1 MTANYAT
8 SVTVLPPVPDRTP
21 RRRRKVSRE
30 VAEDAMFDGQMI
42 IRNGRPYD
50 PAWDLWRPPRRWPGA
65 LLSAIAIVGLVV
77 AVVFHFSGKA
87 HPKKPH
93 AIFVGAGIS
102 PTAAPVTPPSD
113 VVKFRG
119 KAGVATITF
128 TSKGTLLVWNV
139 ACKCRDNYGVIV
151 RNSLGDVVG
160 VPVNATGKS
169 ASASPTLYPA
179 GTYTASVVATGPWHI
194 DLIDPTHA
202 AFLPTTYRYVSKG
215 SSVLGPFHGPVAS
228 ITFTY
233 IGSVG
238 TVFSAKVVTMN
249 SIPLLPTVYH
259 HSFYY
264 GTQSLSG
271 LADMYFIYV
280 SGPNLWS
287 VATH

>member
-1 MTANYAT
+1 M
-8 SVTVLPPVPDRTP
+8 TVLPPVPDRTP
-21 RRRRKVSRE
+21 RRRRKASRE
-30 VAEDAMFDGQMI
+30 VATDAMFDGQMI

-65 LLSAIAIVGLVV
+65 FLAALAIIGLVV
-77 AVVFHFSGKA
+77 AVVFHYSGKT

-93 AIFVGAGIS
+93 TIFTGAGIS
-102 PTAAPVTPPSD
+102 STAAPLAPASD
-113 VVKFRG
+113 IITFHG
-119 KAGVATITF
+119 KAGVTNISF

-139 ACKCRDNYGVIV
+139 SCKCRDNYGVIV
-151 RNSLGDVVG
+151 RNSIGDVVG

-169 ASASPTLYPA
+169 SSATPAIYPA
-179 GTYTASVVATGPWHI
+179 GSYTASVVSTGPWHI
-194 DLIDPTHA
+194 ELIDPTHA
-202 AFLPTTYRYVSKG
+202 AFLPQTYRYVSQG
-215 SSVLGPFHGPVAS
+215 SSVLGPFHGPVAG

-238 TVFSAKVVTMN
+238 TVFTANVITLN
-249 SIPLLPTVYH
+249 SIPAIPTVYH

-271 LADMYFIYV
+271 LPDMYFIAV

-287 VATH
+287 VAVH